1 MQQTVA
7 TKNTLVVDEF
17 FLPDFCNMK
26 AVLRLLIATEL
37 LAIFLTLANLE
48 QLSPFPWTDLA
59 LKSFLLAWVG
69 LSTCV
74 LLCSLR
80 VPLSRLKH
88 SYAAFLVLFIFL
100 MLVAFF
106 TFAAEGLL
114 LYLHIRQRGE
124 VDVMAA
130 LVRNVLMGGIIG
142 GLVLRYFYLQELLLR
157 KQRAELMAR
166 VQALQARIRP
176 HFLFN
181 SMNIIASL
189 IMVDPDK
196 AERVVEDL
204 SALFRASL
212 KVEGEVP
219 LNDEIELCQS
229 YLNIEKL
236 RLGKRLEV
244 EWRFE
249 NLQPNLRIPALTLQP
264 LLENAIYHGVELG
277 ENGGK
282 VTILLAWTGKEINIV
297 ITNPYYENKKSQH
310 KGNNMAVANI
320 KERLQVYY
328 GEKAKLKTVAVG
340 QLFSTQI
347 SYPLHQG

>member
-1 MQQTVA
+1 MQQTVV

-26 AVLRLLIATEL
+26 AVLRLLVATEL
-37 LAIFLTLANLE
+37 LAVFLTLADLE
-48 QLSPFPWTDLA
+48 RLTPFPWTDLA

-80 VPLSRLKH
+80 VSLGRLKH
-88 SYAAFLVLFIFL
+88 SHAAFVVLFLFL

-114 LYLHIRQRGE
+114 LYLHIRQIGE
-124 VDVMAA
+124 VDVIAA

-189 IMVDPDK
+189 IVVDPDK
-196 AERVVEDL
+196 AEQVVEDL

-219 LNDEIELCQS
+219 LNAEIDLCKS

-282 VTILLAWTGKEINIV
+282 VTILLAWTGKEMNIV
-297 ITNPYYENKKSQH
+297 ITNPYHENKRSQH

-328 GEKAKLKTVAVG
+328 GDKAQLRTAAVG

-347 SYPLHQG
+347 SYPLEQR